1 MIGNDVVDLATA
13 KIESNWKRKGFLSKQ
28 FTTYEQILIQKA
40 SNQDEMV
47 WMLWSLKESTYK
59 AYQRINYNRGFYPI
73 KIEIQSLELSDN
85 EYFATTSLFNITFY
99 GKTHIENEVIHSIV
113 LLSNSDFK
121 KVTNYTTNTILK
133 DKNSLPFCSITKN
146 PLSISHHGAFKKI
159 VQLHLK

>member
-28 FTTYEQILIQKA
+28 FTIYEQSLIQNA

-73 KIEIQSLELSDN
+73 KIEIQSLELSN
-85 EYFATTSLFNITFY
+85 KKYFATIHLFNTIFY

-121 KVTNYTTNTILK
+121 KVANYTTNAILK

-146 PLSISHHGAFKKI
+146 PLSISHHGTFKKI
-159 VQLHLK
+159 VQLHLE

>member
-13 KIESNWKRKGFLSKQ
+13 KRESNWKRKGFLSKQ

-47 WMLWSLKESTYK
+47 WILWSLKESTYK

-73 KIEIQSLELSDN
+73 KIKIQSFELFDN
-85 EYFATTSLFNITFY
+85 EYFTTISLFDKAFY
-99 GKTHIENEVIHSIV
+99 GKTHIENEMIHSIV
-113 LLSNSDFK
+113 LLSNLDFK
-121 KVTNYTTNTILK
+121 NVTNYTTNTILK
-133 DKNSLPFCSITKN
+133 DKNSLPFCSITQN
-146 PLSISHHGAFKKI
+146 PLSISHHGGFKKI